1 MGNMI
6 HVVKK
11 QREYG
16 KSEAFK
22 YGFGEFK
29 DLLSSLGCEV
39 YDLDDYSSSDFEIP
53 CEEYERAM
61 TILKRIIDAHKKDKD
76 MALNDIDFSDLAS
89 PEYTPDCE
97 KFDPYKYDFNVVIY
111 NAERLKEYSLDEILK
126 IMYTFWK
133 ERDKNSSY
141 IQFYYF

>member
-39 YDLDDYSSSDFEIP
+39 YDLDDYSSSEQP
-53 CEEYERAM
+53 G
-61 TILKRIIDAHKKDKD
+61 
-76 MALNDIDFSDLAS
+76 
-89 PEYTPDCE
+89 
-97 KFDPYKYDFNVVIY
+97 
-111 NAERLKEYSLDEILK
+111 
-126 IMYTFWK
+126 
-133 ERDKNSSY
+133 
-141 IQFYYF
+141 IQFSGSSRQSLRVSKSDCLI